1 MKPKFMWSRPPR
13 ITGRSEPGAELVMGA
28 RRKVDPVLCVPKIRF
43 GIDGGE
49 RRDIPSRSFL
59 TLTFVSAN
67 VLSRHKIRSNR
78 AWAATSQPSNP
89 PMERVSHLLIVHC
102 ERNVRESDK
111 NSDVL
116 RAAA

>member
-1 MKPKFMWSRPPR
+1 
-13 ITGRSEPGAELVMGA
+13 MGA